1 MDYYI
6 DELKYKLTNF
16 EGDLPGFEAQMKLSP
31 PYRHRYDIEEIK
43 KTNPRVAAVLIMLYE
58 GEDGDIEFPVT
69 LRQTYQGVHSNQI
82 SLPGGSFEP
91 EDIEISQT
99 AIRETCE
106 ELGVFGDDIEIT
118 RQLTELY
125 IPPSNFLVYPFVGFY
140 SEDPD
145 FIAQEREVAEIVP
158 IDLNA
163 FLRAK
168 PETFERHFSD
178 MAVEIPGYGLG
189 GNEYIWGA
197 TAMILSEF
205 SELIKKL

>member
-6 DELKYKLTNF
+6 DELKYKLINYDR
-16 EGDLPGFEAQMKLSP
+16 ELPGIEAQMKLSP
-31 PYRHRYDIEEIK
+31 PYRHQYDIEDIK
-43 KTNPRVAAVLIMLYE
+43 KTNPRVAAVLILLYE
-58 GEDGDIEFPVT
+58 NEEGDIEFPVT
-69 LRQTYQGVHSNQI
+69 LRQIYQGVHSNQI

-106 ELGVFGDDIEIT
+106 ELGVLSEDIEIV

-125 IPPSNFLVYPFVGFY
+125 IPPSNFLVYPFIGFY
-140 SEDPD
+140 SEAPD

-158 IDLNA
+158 IDLGA
-163 FLRAK
+163 FLRAE
-168 PETFERHFSD
+168 PENFEKNFAD
-178 MAVEIPGYGLG
+178 MKVEVPGYGLG

-205 SELIKKL
+205 SELIEKL